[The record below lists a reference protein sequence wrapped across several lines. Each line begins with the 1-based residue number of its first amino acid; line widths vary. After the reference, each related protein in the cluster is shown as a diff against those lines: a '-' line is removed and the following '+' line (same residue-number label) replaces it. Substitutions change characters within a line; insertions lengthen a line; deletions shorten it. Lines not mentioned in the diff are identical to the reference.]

1 MSKKTKI
8 SRRQFIGTALA
19 AATVAPLAGRSL
31 FAVAHAGELPKVSED
46 DPTAIALGYKHDANA
61 VDTTKFPKRAG
72 EAGASQLCS
81 NCSLY
86 MAPDGAE
93 WGKCSIFPGKLVAG
107 AGWCNAWVAAG

>member
-1 MSKKTKI
+1 MPDKSRI

-19 AATVAPLAGRSL
+19 AAAVAPLAGRSL
-31 FAVAHAGELPKVSED
+31 LGVAHAGELPKVSED
-46 DPTAIALGYKHDANA
+46 DPTAIALGYKHDASS

-72 EAGASQLCS
+72 EAGAKQLCS

-86 MAPDGAE
+86 VADEGAE
-93 WGKCSIFPGKLVAG
+93 WGKCSIFPGKLVKG